1 MFSANRI
8 FPLLKRGIRCQRMLL
23 PSAQRSLLSTSTI
36 TSQRS
41 RHISKGVTTL
51 LVLGGLSGSLYY
63 FFDKTSRFEL
73 FEYAREHKNTILKD
87 GSWRSAL
94 ALGLVDLYK
103 QSGNE
108 VITLMHCGRFL
119 GKVIAGDI
127 QYFWAFIYY

>member
-1 MFSANRI
+1 MFSRNRI
-8 FPLLKRGIRCQRMLL
+8 LPLLAKGMRCQRIILHPARM
-23 PSAQRSLLSTSTI
+23 SSLSTSALG
-36 TSQRS
+36 SS
-41 RHISKGVTTL
+41 KAHYISKGVTTL
-51 LVLGGLSGSLYY
+51 LVLGGLSGSVYY

-119 GKVIAGDI
+119 GKIIAGDI
-127 QYFWAFIYY
+127 Q